1 MLMEQVL
8 AVLVAGVCAAM
19 LVRLL
24 LPTSHRTKLDQHV
37 KRKWALTFNAVK
49 RPFRG
54 RAARQ
59 AEALRAE
66 QARQAMAEA
75 IERARRAS
83 RAAEVVR
90 EGNVYK
96 PEAFKQRG
104 KPH

>member
-1 MLMEQVL
+1 MSIEQVL

-19 LVRLL
+19 LGRLI
-24 LPTSHRTKLDQHV
+24 LPASRRIKLDQYLQ
-37 KRKWALTFNAVK
+37 RQRALTSGSLRK
-49 RPFRG
+49 LFRG

-59 AEALRAE
+59 AAALRAE
-66 QARQAMAEA
+66 QARQATAET